1 VWIDPRTENMN
12 PHAPELLFWA
22 LGNAMHLIP
31 KKWADFQHYKDRC
44 PPWIKLHR
52 DLLNDREFMR
62 LPLAS
67 KALAP
72 LLWLLASESK
82 DGSFDASLDELEFR
96 LRLSKSDIQVGLK
109 SLIDNGFFIDASTL
123 LAPRLPDATPEREGE
138 TKKEREKE
146 IQAPEG
152 VAIQTWQDFQKLR
165 KTQKAPLTQSALD
178 GIKSE
183 ATKAGWS
190 LDDAMRE
197 CCARGWRGFKAK
209 WVIDQQF
216 NNRQIHAVQ
225 TVPSNAAE
233 ITKKMLAERD
243 IGSPP
248 PKEIREAIS
257 LLTGKK

>member
-1 VWIDPRTENMN
+1 
-12 PHAPELLFWA
+12 
-22 LGNAMHLIP
+22 MHLIP

-123 LAPRLPDATPEREGE
+123 LAPSLQDAIPEREGERE

-152 VAIQTWQDFQKLR
+152 VTIQTWQDFQKLR

-257 LLTGKK
+257 LLTRKK